1 MSRVWYEEK
10 KNLSLQWEIKPMTF
24 LFRAPMLYLWA
35 KLNGKPGDYKVHA
48 KASFFPF
55 PHMFHDLTQ
64 KFTVKNYSTD
74 ICWLIDL
81 SFIKEQFYNWCRK
94 TKTEVIPATI
104 DYIITSQWKVK
115 VKAANC
121 LKRSL

>member
-1 MSRVWYEEK
+1 MWYEEK
-10 KNLSLQWEIKPMTF
+10 KSEFAMRNQTHDLLVPRSDALPLSQTG
-24 LFRAPMLYLWA
+24 

-81 SFIKEQFYNWCRK
+81 SFIKEQFYN
-94 TKTEVIPATI
+94 
-104 DYIITSQWKVK
+104 
-115 VKAANC
+115 
-121 LKRSL
+121 

>member
-1 MSRVWYEEK
+1 MWYEEK
-10 KNLSLQWEIKPMTF
+10 KSEFAMRNQTHDLLVPRSNVLPLSQTG
-24 LFRAPMLYLWA
+24 

-64 KFTVKNYSTD
+64 KLTVKNYSTD

-81 SFIKEQFYNWCRK
+81 SFIKEQFYN
-94 TKTEVIPATI
+94 
-104 DYIITSQWKVK
+104 
-115 VKAANC
+115 
-121 LKRSL
+121 